1 MEKMINYG
9 IDLGTTN
16 SAIAKFVKGEV
27 EVFKNPLETGK
38 ETLPSVVYYKND
50 KIIVGSRART
60 YLERDAKNVF
70 STFKRKMGTTES
82 FKIKNIDQSK
92 TPIELSAE
100 ILKELKGFVH
110 TSEQVDAA
118 VITIP
123 ASFDVIQSNATK
135 ESGLLAGF
143 KQVILLQ
150 EPIAASLAYANK
162 HKEKDL
168 ENGQWLV
175 YDLGGG
181 TFDVALIK
189 IKDGE
194 MKVLDHE
201 GDNFLGGADFDNLIV
216 EKMIV
221 PFLNKNFKFNNL
233 EDELKSATGKRNA
246 LYFKLLWLAEEAKI
260 LLSSRTS
267 AEVELRDI
275 TDDSDENID
284 TSFEITRSEFESLVK
299 EYIDKT
305 IEMIKKI
312 LVRNSL
318 KSSDIQFTLMVG
330 GSTYTPYVRKRVEE
344 ILQIPI
350 NCDIDPTTAIAIGAA
365 YFAGTKEKN
374 FDQNKAKKSTSGIR
388 VKLAFQKTSQEE
400 EEILAGKIDGNIEGL
415 FYQITREDK
424 GYDSGR
430 KKLTARISED
440 LPLLKNSYNFFR
452 FTILDGQSNVVETD
466 AELIGI
472 AHGKYHVAGQPLPND
487 ICLETDIQPDLETT
501 VGDTKHFLYFQKNTI
516 LPQKRTCAH
525 TLNKTIV
532 KGSDEK
538 IKINIL
544 EGSQYNLPEA
554 NQTIGYLEIS
564 GKKVSRDILRNTEIE
579 ITLEMSE
586 SRDLKVTVYIPMSD
600 QQFTEVFNPS
610 KRNLPVTKLQE
621 DVETLEEKLET
632 EISEAVQREDY
643 ETADTLTA
651 LKKKIG
657 NLVADTNQLTDDD
670 VTDKKFQYEDNKR
683 KIAQEIDNATRDKR
697 IAILKIKYN
706 EDKDWC
712 KQIVDKNGNDHDY
725 KIFNDVIGREQ
736 SFLNSITP
744 VKIME
749 AIDELVELGANILW
763 RTPSFL
769 ENRFKRLIEKPQLFN
784 NQEQAKSLIES
795 GNTAITNKNYDRL
808 REINFGLISLL
819 PKNVQQEAK
828 TGTGKIGF

>member
-38 ETLPSVVYYKND
+38 DTLPSVVYYKND
-50 KIIVGSRART
+50 KIVVGSRART

-82 FKIKNIDQSK
+82 FKVKNIDQSK

-100 ILKELKGFVH
+100 VIKELKGFVH
-110 TSEQVDAA
+110 TGEQVDAA

-221 PFLNKNFKFNNL
+221 PFLYKNFKFNNL

-246 LYFKLLWLAEEAKI
+246 LYFKLLWLAEQAKI
-260 LLSSRTS
+260 SLSSRTS
-267 AEVELRDI
+267 AEIELRDI
-275 TDDSDENID
+275 TDDNDEDID
-284 TSFEITRSEFESLVK
+284 TSFEITRSEFESLIK
-299 EYIDKT
+299 EGIDKT

-318 KSSDIQFTLMVG
+318 KSSDLQFTLMVG

-365 YFAGTKEKN
+365 YYAGTKEKN
-374 FDQNKAKKSTSGIR
+374 FDHDKAKTSVNGIR
-388 VKLAFQKTSQEE
+388 VRLAYQKTSQED
-400 EEILAGKIDGNIEGL
+400 EEILASRIDGNIEGL

-430 KKLTARISED
+430 KKLTTRISED

-452 FTILDGQSNVVETD
+452 FTIVDGQNNVVETD

-472 AHGKYHVAGQPLPND
+472 AHGKYNVAGQPLPYD
-487 ICLETDIQPDLETT
+487 ICLVMDANPELD
-501 VGDTKHFLYFQKNTI
+501 GSSTKLSLIFQKNTI
-516 LPQKRTCAH
+516 LPQKRVVSP

-532 KGSDEK
+532 KGSKDK
-538 IKINIL
+538 IIIRVV

-554 NQTIGYLEIS
+554 NQTIGNLEIPGS
-564 GKKVSRDILRNTEIE
+564 KVSRDILRNTEIE

-586 SRDLKVTVYIPMSD
+586 SRDLKVTAYIPMSD

-610 KRNLPVTKLQE
+610 SRKLSVTDLQE
-621 DVETLEEKLET
+621 EVETLEEKLET

-657 NLVADTNQLTDDD
+657 DLVGDTKLLTDDD
-670 VTDKKFQYEDNKR
+670 VTDKKYQYDDNKR

-697 IAILKIKYN
+697 IALLKIKYN
-706 EDKDWC
+706 EDKEWC
-712 KQIVDKNGNDHDY
+712 KKILDDNGNDHDH
-725 KIFNDVIGREQ
+725 KIFNDIAGREQ

-749 AIDELVELGANILW
+749 AIDELVDLGVSILW

-769 ENRFKRLIEKPQLFN
+769 ENRFNQLIAKPQLFN
-784 NQEQAKSLIES
+784 DQEQAKSLMES
-795 GNTAITNKNYDRL
+795 GRLAITNKNYDRL
-808 REINFGLISLL
+808 KEVNFGLISLL
-819 PKNVQQEAK
+819 PKNAQQEAK
-828 TGTGKIGF
+828 TGKFGI

>member
-16 SAIAKFVKGEV
+16 SAIAKFVRGEV
-27 EVFKNPLETGK
+27 EVLKNPLETGK
-38 ETLPSVVYYKND
+38 ETLPSVIYYKKD
-50 KIIVGSRART
+50 KVVVGTSART

-70 STFKRKMGTTES
+70 STFKRKMGTGES
-82 FKIKNIDQSK
+82 FKVKNIDMIK

-100 ILKELKGFVH
+100 VIKELKGFVR
-110 TSEQVDAA
+110 TGDQVDAA

-135 ESGLLAGF
+135 EAGVLAGF

-181 TFDVALIK
+181 TFDVALIQ

-194 MKVLDHE
+194 MKVIDHE
-201 GDNFLGGADFDNLIV
+201 GNNFLGGADFDNLIV
-216 EKMIV
+216 EQIII

-246 LYFKLLWLAEEAKI
+246 LYFRLLWLAEQAKI
-260 LLSSRTS
+260 LLSARTS

-275 TDDSDENID
+275 TDDNDEEID
-284 TSFEITRSEFESLVK
+284 TSFEITRSEFEDLVK
-299 EYIDKT
+299 EEIDKT

-312 LVRNSL
+312 LVRHSF

-330 GSTYTPYVRKRVEE
+330 GSTYIPFVRKRVEE
-344 ILQIPI
+344 ILQIPN

-365 YFAGTKEKN
+365 FFAGTKEKD
-374 FDQNKAKKSTSGIR
+374 FGQEKAKTSANGIR
-388 VKLAFQKTSQEE
+388 VRLHCPPTSKFE
-400 EEILAGKIDGNIEGL
+400 EEILSGRIDGNIEGL
-415 FYQITREDK
+415 FYRITREDK
-424 GYDSGR
+424 GFDSGL
-430 KKLTARISED
+430 KKLSARISED
-440 LPLLKNSYNFFR
+440 LPLVADSYNFFR
-452 FTILDGQSNVVETD
+452 FSVYDGQNNLIETD

-472 AHGKYHVAGQPLPND
+472 AHGKYNVAGQPLPYD
-487 ICLETDIQPDLETT
+487 ICLVRDASIEIEGSP
-501 VGDTKHFLYFQKNTI
+501 TKNELIFQKNTI
-516 LPQKRTCAH
+516 LPQKRVLSP

-538 IKINIL
+538 IIINIV

-554 NQTIGYLEIS
+554 NQTIGYLEIL

-579 ITLEMSE
+579 ITLEISE
-586 SRDLKVTVYIPMSD
+586 SRDLKVSVYIPMTD
-600 QQFTEVFNPS
+600 QQFTGVFNPS
-610 KRNLPVTKLQE
+610 QRNMPVSKLQDE
-621 DVETLEEKLET
+621 VETLSQKLET

-651 LKKKIG
+651 LKKKVSD
-657 NLVADTNQLTDDD
+657 LVDGTSQLTDDD
-670 VTDKKFQYEDNKR
+670 VTDKKYQYEDNKR

-697 IAILKIKYN
+697 IALLKINYN
-706 EDKDWC
+706 ENKDWC
-712 KQIVDKNGNDHDY
+712 KEIVDENGNDHDH
-725 KIFNDVIGREQ
+725 KMFGDIVGREQ

-744 VKIME
+744 VKILE
-749 AIDELVELGANILW
+749 AIDELIDLGVNILW

-769 ENRFKRLIEKPQLFN
+769 ENRFQRLIEKPQLFN
-784 NQEQAKSLIES
+784 DQEQAKSLIES
-795 GNTAITNKNYDRL
+795 GNSAITNKNYDRL
-808 REINFGLISLL
+808 REINWGLISLL
-819 PKNVQQEAK
+819 PKNAQQEAK
-828 TGTGKIGF
+828 TGKYGI

>member
-38 ETLPSVVYYKND
+38 ETLPSVVYYKKD
-50 KIIVGSRART
+50 KVVVGTNART
-60 YLERDAKNVF
+60 YFERDAENVF
-70 STFKRKMGTTES
+70 GTFKRKMGTTES
-82 FKIKNIDQSK
+82 FKVKSINQSK

-100 ILKELKGFVH
+100 VLKELKGFVH
-110 TSEQVDAA
+110 SGESFDAA

-135 ESGLLAGF
+135 EAGYLAGF

-162 HKEKDL
+162 HKERDL

-216 EKMIV
+216 EKLII
-221 PFLNKNFKFNNL
+221 PYLNKNFKFNDL
-233 EDELKSATGKRNA
+233 ENEMKSRSGKHNKFYLRMMM
-246 LYFKLLWLAEEAKI
+246 LSEQAKI
-260 LLSSRTS
+260 TLSSRTS
-267 AEVELRDI
+267 AEIEIRDI
-275 TDDSDENID
+275 TDDGGEEID
-284 TSFEITRSEFESLVK
+284 ISIDITRSEFEGVIK

-305 IEMIKKI
+305 LDMIKKI

-318 KSSDIQFTLMVG
+318 KPSDIQFTLMVG

-365 YFAGTKEKN
+365 YYAGTKEKS
-374 FDQNKAKKSTSGIR
+374 FEQGEKKKATSGIKVR
-388 VKLAFQKTSQEE
+388 LAYQKTSQED
-400 EEILAGKIDGNIEGL
+400 EEILAGRIEGNIDGL

-430 KKLTARISED
+430 KPLTNRISED
-440 LPLLKNSYNFFR
+440 LPLVKNSYNFFR
-452 FTILDGQSNVVETD
+452 FTVLDDKSNIVETD

-472 AHGKYHVAGQPLPND
+472 AQGKYNVAGQPLPHD
-487 ICLETDIQPDLETT
+487 ICLETDNDPELEANSTKLDL
-501 VGDTKHFLYFQKNTI
+501 FFQKNTI
-516 LPQKRTCAH
+516 LPQKRTRQY
-525 TLNKTIV
+525 TLHKTIL
-532 KGSDEK
+532 KGGDDK
-538 IKINIL
+538 IVINVL
-544 EGSQYNLPEA
+544 EGPQSALPEA
-554 NQTIGYLEIS
+554 NQSIGYIEIDGS
-564 GKKVSRDILRNTEIE
+564 KVSRDILRGTEIE

-600 QQFTEVFNPS
+600 QQFSEVFNPS
-610 KRNLPVTKLQE
+610 QRHLPITKLQDE
-621 DVETLEEKLET
+621 VETLSEKLEE
-632 EISEAVQREDY
+632 EIEEAVEREDY
-643 ETADTLTA
+643 ETADQLTA
-651 LKKKIG
+651 LKRKVDD
-657 NLVADTNQLTDDD
+657 LVINTNSLTSDD
-670 VTDKKFQYEDNKR
+670 VTDKKFQFEDNKR
-683 KIAQEIDNATRDKR
+683 KIAQEIDDATRDKR
-697 IAILKIKYN
+697 ISILKIKYN
-706 EDKDWC
+706 EDKEWC
-712 KQIVDKNGNDHDY
+712 KKLVDENGNDHDH
-725 KIFNDVIGREQ
+725 KIFGEIVGREQ
-736 SFLNSITP
+736 VFLNSITP

-749 AIDELVELGANILW
+749 AIEELLDLGSNILW
-763 RTPSFL
+763 RTPEFL
-769 ENRFKRLIEKPQLFN
+769 IGRFKRLIEKPQLFN
-784 NQEQAKSLIES
+784 DQEQAKSLIEA
-795 GNTAITNKNYDRL
+795 GNMAITNKNFDRL
-808 REINFGLISLL
+808 REINFGLINLL
-819 PKNVQQEAK
+819 PKSAQQEAK
-828 TGTGKIGF
+828 TGKIGF

>member
-38 ETLPSVVYYKND
+38 ETLPSVVYYKKD
-50 KIIVGSRART
+50 KVVVGTNART
-60 YLERDAKNVF
+60 YFERDSENVF
-70 STFKRKMGTTES
+70 GTFKRKMGTTES
-82 FKIKNIDQSK
+82 FKVKSINQSK

-100 ILKELKGFVH
+100 VLKELKGFVH
-110 TSEQVDAA
+110 SGESFDAA

-135 ESGLLAGF
+135 EAGYLAGF

-162 HKEKDL
+162 HKERDL

-216 EKMIV
+216 EKLII
-221 PFLNKNFKFNNL
+221 PYLNRNFKFNDL
-233 EDELKSATGKRNA
+233 ENEMKSRTGKLNK
-246 LYFKLLWLAEEAKI
+246 LYFRLLKLAEDAKI
-260 LLSSRTS
+260 TLSSRTS
-267 AEVELRDI
+267 AEIEVRDI
-275 TDDSDENID
+275 TDDNGEEID
-284 TSFEITRSEFESLVK
+284 ISIDITRSEFEGVIK

-305 IEMIKKI
+305 LDMIKKI

-318 KSSDIQFTLMVG
+318 KPSDIQFTLMVG

-365 YFAGTKEKN
+365 YYAGTKEKS
-374 FDQNKAKKSTSGIR
+374 FEQGDKKKATSGIKVR
-388 VKLAFQKTSQEE
+388 LAYQKTSQED
-400 EEILAGKIDGNIEGL
+400 EEILAGRIEGNIEGL

-430 KKLTARISED
+430 KPLTNRISED
-440 LPLLKNSYNFFR
+440 LPLVKNSYNFFR
-452 FTILDGQSNVVETD
+452 FTVLDDKSNIVETD

-472 AHGKYHVAGQPLPND
+472 AQGKYNVAGQPLPHD
-487 ICLETDIQPDLETT
+487 ICLETDNDPELEANSTKLDL
-501 VGDTKHFLYFQKNTI
+501 FFQKNTI
-516 LPQKRTCAH
+516 LPQKRTKQY
-525 TLNKTIV
+525 TLHKTIL
-532 KGSDEK
+532 KGGDDK
-538 IKINIL
+538 IVINVL
-544 EGSQYNLPEA
+544 EGPQSALPEA
-554 NQTIGYLEIS
+554 NQSIGYIEIDGS
-564 GKKVSRDILRNTEIE
+564 KVSRDILRGTEIE

-600 QQFTEVFNPS
+600 QQFSEVFNPS
-610 KRNLPVTKLQE
+610 QRHLPVTKLQDE
-621 DVETLEEKLET
+621 VETLSEKLEE
-632 EISEAVQREDY
+632 EIEEAVEREDY
-643 ETADTLTA
+643 ETADQLTA
-651 LKKKIG
+651 LKRKVDD
-657 NLVADTNQLTDDD
+657 LVINTNSLTSDD
-670 VTDKKFQYEDNKR
+670 VTDKKFQFEDNKR
-683 KIAQEIDNATRDKR
+683 KIAQEIDDATRDKR
-697 IAILKIKYN
+697 ISILKIKYN
-706 EDKDWC
+706 EDKEWC
-712 KQIVDKNGNDHDY
+712 KKLVDENGNDHDH
-725 KIFNDVIGREQ
+725 KILGEIVGREQ
-736 SFLNSITP
+736 VFLNSITP

-749 AIDELVELGANILW
+749 AIEELLDLGSNILW
-763 RTPSFL
+763 RTPEFL
-769 ENRFKRLIEKPQLFN
+769 IGRFKRLIEKPQLFN
-784 NQEQAKSLIES
+784 DQEQAKSLIEA
-795 GNTAITNKNYDRL
+795 GNMAITNKNFDRL

-819 PKNVQQEAK
+819 PKSAQQEAK
-828 TGTGKIGF
+828 TGKIGF

>member
-27 EVFKNPLETGK
+27 ELFRNPQDYGRETI
-38 ETLPSVVYYKND
+38 PSVVYYKAD

-60 YLERDAKNVF
+60 YLEKDSKNVF

-82 FKIKNIDQSK
+82 FKVKSTGQSK

-100 ILKELKGFVH
+100 VIKELKGFVH
-110 TSEQVDAA
+110 TGEQVNAA

-135 ESGLLAGF
+135 EAGLLAGF

-201 GDNFLGGADFDNLIV
+201 GDNFLGGFDFDNLIV
-216 EKMIV
+216 EKIII
-221 PFLNKNFKFNNL
+221 PFLSTHFKFNNL
-233 EDELKSATGKRNA
+233 EDELKSSTGKRNA
-246 LYFKLLWLAEEAKI
+246 LYLRLLSLVEQAKI
-260 LLSSRTS
+260 TLSARTS
-267 AEVELRDI
+267 TEIELRDI
-275 TDDSDENID
+275 TDDNDQEIE
-284 TSFEITRSEFESLVK
+284 TSLEITRSEFESFIKDYV
-299 EYIDKT
+299 DKT

-318 KSSDIQFTLMVG
+318 KSSDIQFTLLVG
-330 GSTYTPYVRKRVEE
+330 GSTYIPYVRKRVEE
-344 ILQIPI
+344 ILEIPI

-365 YFAGTKEKN
+365 YYAGTKEKN
-374 FDQNKAKKSTSGIR
+374 FDQDKSKKTVSGIR
-388 VKLAFQKTSQEE
+388 IRLAYQKNSFED
-400 EEILAGKIDGNIEGL
+400 EEILAGKIEGNIDGL

-430 KKLTARISED
+430 KALTSRISED

-452 FTILDGQSNVVETD
+452 LSILDSQNNIVETD
-466 AELIGI
+466 VELIGI
-472 AHGKYHVAGQPLPND
+472 AHNKYGSEQVIAHD
-487 ICLETDIQPDLETT
+487 ICLEVDANPELEITP
-501 VGDTKHFLYFQKNTI
+501 TKLKLAFQKNTI
-516 LPQKRTCAH
+516 IPQKKVFYE
-525 TLNKTIV
+525 TLNKTII
-532 KGSDEK
+532 KGSEDK
-538 IKINIL
+538 IIISVV

-564 GKKVSRDILRNTEIE
+564 GKKISRDILRNTEIE

-586 SRDLKVTVYIPMSD
+586 SRDLKATVYIPMSD

-610 KRNLPVTKLQE
+610 HRHLPVSKLQSE
-621 DVETLEEKLET
+621 IEILSEKIET
-632 EISEAVQREDY
+632 EISDAVQREDF
-643 ETADTLTA
+643 ETAEILTN
-651 LKKKIG
+651 LKKRTII
-657 NLVADTNQLTDDD
+657 LTNNSNKLTSDDSTDDKFKLES
-670 VTDKKFQYEDNKR
+670 KKRE
-683 KIAQEIDNATRDKR
+683 IAQEIDNATRDKR
-697 IAILKIKYN
+697 IAILKVKYHD
-706 EDKDWC
+706 DKGWC
-712 KQIVDKNGNDHDY
+712 KEIINENGNDHDQ
-725 KIFNDVIGREQ
+725 KLFNDIVGREQ

-749 AIDELVELGANILW
+749 AIDELIDLGSAILW
-763 RTPSFL
+763 RTPLFL

-784 NQEQAKSLIES
+784 DQEQAKSLIES
-795 GNTAITNKNYDRL
+795 GNLAITNKNYDRL
-808 REINFGLISLL
+808 REVNWGLISLL
-819 PKNVQQEAK
+819 PKSAQQDAK
-828 TGTGKIGF
+828 TGKIGFGF

>member
-38 ETLPSVVYYKND
+38 ETLPSVVYYKKD
-50 KIIVGSRART
+50 KVVVGTNART
-60 YLERDAKNVF
+60 YFERDAENVF
-70 STFKRKMGTTES
+70 GTFKRKMGTTES
-82 FKIKNIDQSK
+82 FKVKSINQSK

-100 ILKELKGFVH
+100 VLKELKGFVH
-110 TSEQVDAA
+110 SGESFDAA

-135 ESGLLAGF
+135 EAGYLAGF

-162 HKEKDL
+162 HKERDL

-216 EKMIV
+216 EKLII
-221 PFLNKNFKFNNL
+221 PYLNKNFKFNDL
-233 EDELKSATGKRNA
+233 ENEMKSRTGKLNK
-246 LYFKLLWLAEEAKI
+246 LYFRLLKLAEDAKI
-260 LLSSRTS
+260 TLSSRTS
-267 AEVELRDI
+267 AEIEVRDI
-275 TDDSDENID
+275 TDDNGEEID
-284 TSFEITRSEFESLVK
+284 ISIDITRSEFEGVIK

-305 IEMIKKI
+305 LDMIKKI

-318 KSSDIQFTLMVG
+318 KPSDIQFTLMVG

-365 YFAGTKEKN
+365 YYAGTKEKS
-374 FDQNKAKKSTSGIR
+374 FEQGDKKKATSGIKVR
-388 VKLAFQKTSQEE
+388 LAYQKTSQED
-400 EEILAGKIDGNIEGL
+400 EEILAGRIEGNIEGL

-430 KKLTARISED
+430 KPLTNRISED
-440 LPLLKNSYNFFR
+440 LPLVKNSYNFFR
-452 FTILDGQSNVVETD
+452 FTVLDDKSNIVETD

-472 AHGKYHVAGQPLPND
+472 AQGKYNVAGQPLPHD
-487 ICLETDIQPDLETT
+487 ICLETDNDPELEANSTKLDL
-501 VGDTKHFLYFQKNTI
+501 FFQKNTI
-516 LPQKRTCAH
+516 LPQKRTKQY
-525 TLNKTIV
+525 TLHKTIL
-532 KGSDEK
+532 KGGDDK
-538 IKINIL
+538 IVINVL
-544 EGSQYNLPEA
+544 EGPQSALPEA
-554 NQTIGYLEIS
+554 NQSIGYIEIDGS
-564 GKKVSRDILRNTEIE
+564 KVSRDILRGTEIE

-600 QQFTEVFNPS
+600 QQFSEVFNPS
-610 KRNLPVTKLQE
+610 QRHLPVTKLQDE
-621 DVETLEEKLET
+621 VETLSEKLEE
-632 EISEAVQREDY
+632 EIEEAVEREDY
-643 ETADTLTA
+643 ETADQLTA
-651 LKKKIG
+651 LKRKVDD
-657 NLVADTNQLTDDD
+657 LVINTNSLTSDD
-670 VTDKKFQYEDNKR
+670 VTDKKFQFEDNKR
-683 KIAQEIDNATRDKR
+683 KIAQEIDDATRDKR
-697 IAILKIKYN
+697 ISILKIKYN
-706 EDKDWC
+706 EDKEWC
-712 KQIVDKNGNDHDY
+712 KKLVDENGNDHDH
-725 KIFNDVIGREQ
+725 KILGEIVGREQ
-736 SFLNSITP
+736 VFLNSITP

-749 AIDELVELGANILW
+749 AIEELLDLGSNILW
-763 RTPSFL
+763 RTPEFL
-769 ENRFKRLIEKPQLFN
+769 IGRFKRLIEKPQLFN
-784 NQEQAKSLIES
+784 DQEQAKSLIEA
-795 GNTAITNKNYDRL
+795 GNMAITNKNFDRL

-819 PKNVQQEAK
+819 PKSAQQEAK
-828 TGTGKIGF
+828 TGKIGF

>member
-38 ETLPSVVYYKND
+38 ETLPSVVYYKKD
-50 KIIVGSRART
+50 KVVVGTNART
-60 YLERDAKNVF
+60 YFERDAENVF
-70 STFKRKMGTTES
+70 GTFKRKMGTTES
-82 FKIKNIDQSK
+82 FKVKSINQSK

-100 ILKELKGFVH
+100 VLKELKGFVH
-110 TSEQVDAA
+110 SGESFDAA

-135 ESGLLAGF
+135 EAGYLAGF

-162 HKEKDL
+162 HKERDL

-216 EKMIV
+216 EKLII
-221 PFLNKNFKFNNL
+221 PYLNKNFKFNDL
-233 EDELKSATGKRNA
+233 ENEMKSRTGKLNK
-246 LYFKLLWLAEEAKI
+246 LYFRLLKLAEDAKI
-260 LLSSRTS
+260 TLSSRTS
-267 AEVELRDI
+267 AEIEVRDI
-275 TDDSDENID
+275 TDDNGEEID
-284 TSFEITRSEFESLVK
+284 ISIDITRSEFEGVIK

-305 IEMIKKI
+305 LDMIKKI

-318 KSSDIQFTLMVG
+318 KPSDIQFTLMVG

-365 YFAGTKEKN
+365 YYAGTKEKS
-374 FDQNKAKKSTSGIR
+374 FEQGDKKKSTSGIKVR
-388 VKLAFQKTSQEE
+388 LAYQKTSQED
-400 EEILAGKIDGNIEGL
+400 EEILAGRIEGNIEGL

-430 KKLTARISED
+430 KPLTNRISED
-440 LPLLKNSYNFFR
+440 LPLVKNSYNFFR
-452 FTILDGQSNVVETD
+452 FTVLDDKSNIVETD

-472 AHGKYHVAGQPLPND
+472 AQGKYNVAGQPLPHD
-487 ICLETDIQPDLETT
+487 ICLETDNDPELEANSTKLDL
-501 VGDTKHFLYFQKNTI
+501 FFQKNTI
-516 LPQKRTCAH
+516 LPQKRTKQY
-525 TLNKTIV
+525 TLHKTIL
-532 KGSDEK
+532 KGGDDK
-538 IKINIL
+538 IVINVL
-544 EGSQYNLPEA
+544 EGPQSALPEA
-554 NQTIGYLEIS
+554 NQSIGYIEIDGS
-564 GKKVSRDILRNTEIE
+564 KVSRDILRGTEIE

-600 QQFTEVFNPS
+600 QQFSEVFNPS
-610 KRNLPVTKLQE
+610 QRHLPVTKLQDE
-621 DVETLEEKLET
+621 VETLSEKLEE
-632 EISEAVQREDY
+632 EIEEAVEREDY
-643 ETADTLTA
+643 ETADQLTA
-651 LKKKIG
+651 LKRKVDD
-657 NLVADTNQLTDDD
+657 LVINTNSLTSDD
-670 VTDKKFQYEDNKR
+670 VTDKKFQFEDNKR
-683 KIAQEIDNATRDKR
+683 KIAQEIDDATRDKR
-697 IAILKIKYN
+697 ISILKIKYN
-706 EDKDWC
+706 EDKEWC
-712 KQIVDKNGNDHDY
+712 KKLVEENGNDHDH
-725 KIFNDVIGREQ
+725 KIFGEIVGREQ
-736 SFLNSITP
+736 VFLNSITP

-749 AIDELVELGANILW
+749 AIEELLDLGSNILW
-763 RTPSFL
+763 RTPEFL
-769 ENRFKRLIEKPQLFN
+769 IGRFKRLIEKPQLFN
-784 NQEQAKSLIES
+784 DQEQAKSLIEA
-795 GNTAITNKNYDRL
+795 GNMAITNKNFDRL

-819 PKNVQQEAK
+819 PKSAQQEAK
-828 TGTGKIGF
+828 TGKIGF

>member
-16 SAIAKFVKGEV
+16 SAIAKFVKGDV

-82 FKIKNIDQSK
+82 FKVKNTDQSK
-92 TPIELSAE
+92 TPVELSAE
-100 ILKELKGFVH
+100 VIKELKGFVH
-110 TSEQVDAA
+110 TGEQVDAA

-168 ENGQWLV
+168 KDGQWLV

-181 TFDVALIK
+181 TFDVALIR

-201 GDNFLGGADFDNLIV
+201 GDNFLGGADFDNLMV

-221 PFLNKNFKFNNL
+221 PFLNKNYKFTDL
-233 EDELKSATGKRNA
+233 EDELKSAMGKRNA
-246 LYFKLLWLAEEAKI
+246 LYFRLLWIAEQAKI
-260 LLSSRTS
+260 SLSSRTS

-275 TDDSDENID
+275 TDESDEDID
-284 TSFEITRSEFESLVK
+284 ISFEITRSEFESLIK
-299 EYIDKT
+299 EDIDKT
-305 IEMIKKI
+305 IEKIKKI

-330 GSTYTPYVRKRVEE
+330 GSTYIPYVRKRVEE

-365 YFAGTKEKN
+365 YYAGTKEKN
-374 FDQNKAKKSTSGIR
+374 FDQDKIKKTISGIR
-388 VKLAFQKTSQEE
+388 VKLAYQRTSQED
-400 EEILAGKIDGNIEGL
+400 EEILAGRIDGNIDGL

-430 KKLTARISED
+430 KKLTARVSED

-452 FTILDGQSNVVETD
+452 FAILDGQNNIVDTD
-466 AELIGI
+466 VELIGI
-472 AHGKYHVAGQPLPND
+472 AHGKYNVSGQPLPYD
-487 ICLETDIQPDLETT
+487 ICLVRDANPDLD
-501 VGDTKHFLYFQKNTI
+501 GSSTKLDLIFQKNTI
-516 LPQKRTCAH
+516 LPQKKTIYPS
-525 TLNKTIV
+525 LNKTVI
-532 KGSDEK
+532 KGSDDK
-538 IKINIL
+538 IIIKVV

-554 NQTIGYLEIS
+554 NQTIGDLKIL
-564 GKKVSRDILRNTEIE
+564 GKKLSRDIVRNAEIE

-610 KRNLPVTKLQE
+610 QRSLSVVELQE
-621 DVETLEEKLET
+621 DVETLGDKLET

-651 LKKKIG
+651 LKKKVG
-657 NLVADTNQLTDDD
+657 DLVDNTKQLTDDD

-697 IAILKIKYN
+697 IDLLKIKYN
-706 EDKDWC
+706 EDKAWC
-712 KQIVDKNGNDHDY
+712 KEILDENGNDHDH
-725 KIFNDVIGREQ
+725 KIFNDIAAREQ

-749 AIDELVELGANILW
+749 AIDELVELGAVILW
-763 RTPSFL
+763 RTPTFL

-784 NQEQAKSLIES
+784 DQEQAKSLIES
-795 GNTAITNKNYDRL
+795 GNLAITNKNYDRL
-808 REINFGLISLL
+808 KEVNWGLISLL
-819 PKNVQQEAK
+819 PKNAQQEAR
-828 TGTGKIGF
+828 TGKFGI

>member
-38 ETLPSVVYYKND
+38 ETLPSVVYYKKD
-50 KIIVGSRART
+50 KVVVGTNART
-60 YLERDAKNVF
+60 YFERDAENVF
-70 STFKRKMGTTES
+70 GTFKRKMGTTES
-82 FKIKNIDQSK
+82 FKVKSINQSK

-100 ILKELKGFVH
+100 VLKELKGFVH
-110 TSEQVDAA
+110 SGESFDAA

-135 ESGLLAGF
+135 EAGYLAGF

-162 HKEKDL
+162 HKERDL

-201 GDNFLGGADFDNLIV
+201 GDNFLGGADFDNLII
-216 EKMIV
+216 EKLII
-221 PFLNKNFKFNNL
+221 PYLNKNFTFNDL
-233 EDELKSATGKRNA
+233 ENEMKSRTGKLNK
-246 LYFKLLWLAEEAKI
+246 LYFRILKLAEDAKI
-260 LLSSRTS
+260 TLSSRTS
-267 AEVELRDI
+267 AEIEVRDI
-275 TDDSDENID
+275 TDDNGEEID
-284 TSFEITRSEFESLVK
+284 ISIDITRSEFEGVIK

-305 IEMIKKI
+305 LDMIKKI

-318 KSSDIQFTLMVG
+318 KPSDIQFTLMVG

-365 YFAGTKEKN
+365 YYAGTKEKS
-374 FDQNKAKKSTSGIR
+374 FEQGDKKKATSGIKVR
-388 VKLAFQKTSQEE
+388 LAYQKTSQED
-400 EEILAGKIDGNIEGL
+400 EEILAGRIEGNIDGL

-430 KKLTARISED
+430 KPLTNRISED
-440 LPLLKNSYNFFR
+440 LPLVKNSYNFFR
-452 FTILDGQSNVVETD
+452 FTVLDDKSNIVETD

-472 AHGKYHVAGQPLPND
+472 AQGKYNVAGQPLPHD
-487 ICLETDIQPDLETT
+487 ICLETDNDPELEANSTKLDL
-501 VGDTKHFLYFQKNTI
+501 FFQKNTI
-516 LPQKRTCAH
+516 LPQKRTKQY
-525 TLNKTIV
+525 TLHKTIL
-532 KGSDEK
+532 KGGDDK
-538 IKINIL
+538 IVINVL
-544 EGSQYNLPEA
+544 EGPQSALPEA
-554 NQTIGYLEIS
+554 NQSIGYIEIDGS
-564 GKKVSRDILRNTEIE
+564 KVSRDILRGTEIE

-600 QQFTEVFNPS
+600 QQFSEVFNPS
-610 KRNLPVTKLQE
+610 QRHLPVTKLQDE
-621 DVETLEEKLET
+621 VETLSEKLEE
-632 EISEAVQREDY
+632 EIEEAVEREDY
-643 ETADTLTA
+643 ETADQLTA
-651 LKKKIG
+651 LKRKVDD
-657 NLVADTNQLTDDD
+657 LVINTNSLTSDD
-670 VTDKKFQYEDNKR
+670 VTDKKFQFEDNKR
-683 KIAQEIDNATRDKR
+683 KIAQEIDDATRDKR
-697 IAILKIKYN
+697 ISILKIKYN
-706 EDKDWC
+706 EDKEWC
-712 KQIVDKNGNDHDY
+712 KKLVDENGNDHDH
-725 KIFNDVIGREQ
+725 KIFGEIVGREQ
-736 SFLNSITP
+736 VFLNSITP

-749 AIDELVELGANILW
+749 AIEELLDLGSNILW
-763 RTPSFL
+763 RTPEFL
-769 ENRFKRLIEKPQLFN
+769 IGRFKRLIEKPQLFN
-784 NQEQAKSLIES
+784 DQEQAKSLIEA
-795 GNTAITNKNYDRL
+795 GNMAITNKNFDRL

-819 PKNVQQEAK
+819 PKSAQQEAK
-828 TGTGKIGF
+828 TGKIGF

>member
-38 ETLPSVVYYKND
+38 ETLPSVVYYKKD
-50 KIIVGSRART
+50 KVVVGGSART

-82 FKIKNIDQSK
+82 FKVKNIDQSK

-100 ILKELKGFVH
+100 IIKELKGFVH
-110 TSEQVDAA
+110 TGEQVDAA

-216 EKMIV
+216 EKMII
-221 PFLNKNFKFNNL
+221 PFLNKNFKFDNL

-246 LYFKLLWLAEEAKI
+246 LYFKLLWLAEQAKI
-260 LLSSRTS
+260 SLSSRTS
-267 AEVELRDI
+267 AEIELRDI
-275 TDDSDENID
+275 TDDNSEDID
-284 TSFEITRSEFESLVK
+284 TSFEIARSEFESLIK
-299 EYIDKT
+299 EDIDKT

-365 YFAGTKEKN
+365 YYAGTKEKN
-374 FDQNKAKKSTSGIR
+374 FDQDKAKKSVSGIR
-388 VKLAFQKTSQEE
+388 VKLAYQKTSQED
-400 EEILAGKIDGNIEGL
+400 EEILAGRIDGNIEGM

-452 FTILDGQSNVVETD
+452 FTILDGQNNIVETD

-472 AHGKYHVAGQPLPND
+472 AHGKYNVAGQPLPYD
-487 ICLETDIQPDLETT
+487 ICLVRDANPELDGSSTKLDLI
-501 VGDTKHFLYFQKNTI
+501 FQKNTI
-516 LPQKRTCAH
+516 LPQKRVVSP

-532 KGSDEK
+532 KGSDDK
-538 IKINIL
+538 IIIKVV
-544 EGSQYNLPEA
+544 EGSQFNLPEA
-554 NQTIGYLEIS
+554 NQTIGNLEIP

-610 KRNLPVTKLQE
+610 SRNLSVTDLQDE
-621 DVETLEEKLET
+621 VEILGEKLET

-657 NLVADTNQLTDDD
+657 DLVDDTKLLTDDD
-670 VTDKKFQYEDNKR
+670 VTDKKYQYDDNKR

-697 IAILKIKYN
+697 IALLKIRYS
-706 EDKDWC
+706 EDKEWC
-712 KQIVDKNGNDHDY
+712 KQIVDDNGNDHDH
-725 KIFNDVIGREQ
+725 KIFNDIVGREQ

-749 AIDELVELGANILW
+749 AIDELADLGSNILW

-769 ENRFKRLIEKPQLFN
+769 ENRFKRLVEKPQLFN
-784 NQEQAKSLIES
+784 DQEQAKSLIES
-795 GNTAITNKNYDRL
+795 GNNAITNKNYDRL
-808 REINFGLISLL
+808 REINWGLISLL
-819 PKNVQQEAK
+819 PKNAQQEAK
-828 TGTGKIGF
+828 TGKFGI

>member
-38 ETLPSVVYYKND
+38 ETLPSVVYYKKD
-50 KIIVGSRART
+50 KVVVGTNART
-60 YLERDAKNVF
+60 YFERDSENVF
-70 STFKRKMGTTES
+70 GTFKRKMGTTES
-82 FKIKNIDQSK
+82 FKVKSINQSK

-100 ILKELKGFVH
+100 VLKELKGFVH
-110 TSEQVDAA
+110 SGESFDAA

-135 ESGLLAGF
+135 EAGYLAGF

-162 HKEKDL
+162 HKERDL

-216 EKMIV
+216 EKLII
-221 PFLNKNFKFNNL
+221 PYLNKNFKFNDL
-233 EDELKSATGKRNA
+233 ENEMKSRTGKLNK
-246 LYFKLLWLAEEAKI
+246 LYFRLLKLAEDAKI
-260 LLSSRTS
+260 TLSSRTS
-267 AEVELRDI
+267 AEIEVRDI
-275 TDDSDENID
+275 TDDNGEEID
-284 TSFEITRSEFESLVK
+284 ISIDITRSEFEGVIK

-305 IEMIKKI
+305 LDMIKKI

-318 KSSDIQFTLMVG
+318 KPSDIQFTLMVG

-365 YFAGTKEKN
+365 YYAGTKEKS
-374 FDQNKAKKSTSGIR
+374 FEQGDKKKATSGIKVR
-388 VKLAFQKTSQEE
+388 LAYQKTSQED
-400 EEILAGKIDGNIEGL
+400 EEILAGRIEGNIEGL

-430 KKLTARISED
+430 KPLTNRISED
-440 LPLLKNSYNFFR
+440 LPLVKNSYNFFR
-452 FTILDGQSNVVETD
+452 FTVLDDKSNIVETD

-472 AHGKYHVAGQPLPND
+472 AQGKYNVAGQPLPHD
-487 ICLETDIQPDLETT
+487 ICLETDNDPELEANSTKLDL
-501 VGDTKHFLYFQKNTI
+501 FFQKNTI
-516 LPQKRTCAH
+516 LPQKRTKQY
-525 TLNKTIV
+525 TLHKTIL
-532 KGSDEK
+532 KGGDDK
-538 IKINIL
+538 IVINVL
-544 EGSQYNLPEA
+544 EGPQSALPEA
-554 NQTIGYLEIS
+554 NQSIGYIEIDGS
-564 GKKVSRDILRNTEIE
+564 KVSRDILRGTEIE

-600 QQFTEVFNPS
+600 QQFSEVFNPS
-610 KRNLPVTKLQE
+610 QRHLPVTKLQDE
-621 DVETLEEKLET
+621 VETLSEKLEE
-632 EISEAVQREDY
+632 EIKEAVEREDY
-643 ETADTLTA
+643 ETADQLTA
-651 LKKKIG
+651 LKRKVDD
-657 NLVADTNQLTDDD
+657 LVINTNSLTSDD
-670 VTDKKFQYEDNKR
+670 VTDKKFQFEDNKR
-683 KIAQEIDNATRDKR
+683 KIAQEIDDATRDKR
-697 IAILKIKYN
+697 ISILKIKYN
-706 EDKDWC
+706 EDKEWC
-712 KQIVDKNGNDHDY
+712 KKLVDENGNDHDH
-725 KIFNDVIGREQ
+725 KILGEIVGREQ
-736 SFLNSITP
+736 VFLNSITP

-749 AIDELVELGANILW
+749 AIEELLDLGSNILW
-763 RTPSFL
+763 RTPEFL
-769 ENRFKRLIEKPQLFN
+769 IGRFKRLIEKPQLFN
-784 NQEQAKSLIES
+784 DQEQAKSLIEA
-795 GNTAITNKNYDRL
+795 GNMAITNKNFDRL

-819 PKNVQQEAK
+819 PKSAQQEAK
-828 TGTGKIGF
+828 TGKIGF

>member
-16 SAIAKFVKGEV
+16 SSIAKFVRGEV

-38 ETLPSVVYYKND
+38 ETLPSVVYYKKD

-70 STFKRKMGTTES
+70 GTFKRKMGTTES
-82 FKIKNIDQSK
+82 FKVKNIDQTK
-92 TPIELSAE
+92 TPIELSSE

-110 TSEQVDAA
+110 TGEQVDAS

-135 ESGLLAGF
+135 EAGYLAGF

-201 GDNFLGGADFDNLIV
+201 GDNFLGGADFDNLMV
-216 EKMIV
+216 EQMVI
-221 PFLNKNFKFNNL
+221 PYLNKNFQFNNL
-233 EDELKSATGKRNA
+233 EDELKSVSGKRNV
-246 LYFKLLWLAEEAKI
+246 LYNRLIWLAEQAKI
-260 LLSSRTS
+260 SLSSRTS
-267 AEVELRDI
+267 SEIELRDI
-275 TDDSDENID
+275 TDDNDEDID
-284 TSFEITRSEFESLVK
+284 TTIDITRSEFESLIK
-299 EYIDKT
+299 EYVDKT
-305 IEMIKKI
+305 IELIKII

-318 KSSDIQFTLMVG
+318 KPSDIQFTLMVG
-330 GSTYTPYVRKRVEE
+330 GSTYIPYVRKRVEE

-350 NCDIDPTTAIAIGAA
+350 NCDIDPTTAITIGAA
-365 YFAGTKEKN
+365 YYAGTKEKS
-374 FDQNKAKKSTSGIR
+374 FTEETAKKSLSGIK
-388 VKLAFQKTSQEE
+388 VKLAYQKTSQDE
-400 EEILAGKIDGNIEGL
+400 EEILAGKIDGNIDGL

-440 LPLLKNSYNFFR
+440 IPLLKNSYNFFR
-452 FTILDGQSNVVETD
+452 FTVLDAQNNVVETD

-472 AHGKYHVAGQPLPND
+472 AHGKYNVAGQPLPHD
-487 ICLETDIQPDLETT
+487 ICLETDIEDPDMETS
-501 VGDTKHFLYFQKNTI
+501 VDETKLDLFFQKNTV
-516 LPQKRTCAH
+516 LPQKRS
-525 TLNKTIV
+525 KTYPLRKSII
-532 KGSDEK
+532 KGSDDK
-538 IKINIL
+538 IIINVV

-564 GKKVSRDILRNTEIE
+564 GKKVSRDILRGADIE

-610 KRNLPVTKLQE
+610 KRHLPVSKLQD
-621 DVETLEEKLET
+621 DVVTLNVKLET
-632 EISEAVQREDY
+632 EIAEAVEREDY
-643 ETADTLTA
+643 ETAETLTA
-651 LKKKIG
+651 MKKKVDELIG
-657 NLVADTNQLTDDD
+657 NSNQLTDDD

-697 IAILKIKYN
+697 ISVLKMKYN
-706 EDKDWC
+706 EDKEWC
-712 KQIVDKNGNDHDY
+712 KKIVDKNGNDHDH
-725 KIFNDVIGREQ
+725 KLFNEIVGKEQ
-736 SFLNSITP
+736 AFLNSITP

-749 AIDELVELGANILW
+749 AIDELLSLGSDILW
-763 RTPSFL
+763 RTPEFL
-769 ENRFKRLIEKPQLFN
+769 EARFRRLIEKPQLFN
-784 NQEQAKSLIES
+784 DQEQAKSLMEA
-795 GNTAITNKNYDRL
+795 GHLAITNKNFDRL
-808 REINFGLISLL
+808 REVNWGLISLL
-819 PKNVQQEAK
+819 PKNVQQDAK
-828 TGTGKIGF
+828 TGKIGF